1 MGKRNSRRSRSQ
13 CWPALFLA
21 AAFAVCGAAPAV
33 YSAEEMPAGEPAAVE
48 KKAAPKE
55 AAGGAEN
62 ASGVAA
68 MLNDPG
74 FHYESAGKRDP
85 FKSLLEL
92 GEKPGPPPEDLPP
105 IQRIDLKSVTIN
117 GVVLDELAGNQA
129 MIKAGTQSFVV
140 TTGMIIGKN
149 EGEIIE
155 VTLDGIRVVEKFVDF
170 MGRETLKEIFIK
182 SHPTKTTNK

>member
-1 MGKRNSRRSRSQ
+1 MGNRNSRRSRSER
-13 CWPALFLA
+13 WPALFLA

-33 YSAEEMPAGEPAAVE
+33 FSAEGTPAGDPAAE
-48 KKAAPKE
+48 KKPVAKA
-55 AAGGAEN
+55 AAGASAE
-62 ASGVAA
+62 ATGVAA
-68 MLNDPG
+68 RLNDQG
-74 FHYESAGKRDP
+74 FHYESAGRRDP
-85 FKSLLEL
+85 FKSLLKL

-105 IQRIDLKSVTIN
+105 IQRIDLQTVTIN
-117 GVVLDELAGNQA
+117 GVVLDDAAGNQA
-129 MIKAGTQSFVV
+129 MIKSGSQSFVV

-182 SHPTKTTNK
+182 SHPTKTTKK